1 MAEATSVFLDGLH
14 RSLRNSLGTL
24 IGLTVSKTCLPRL
37 GVGNLPGPRLQ
48 LENSRLE
55 EIPRYNSS
63 EVASEI
69 TQDRSYQPAYKH

>member
-14 RSLRNSLGTL
+14 RPLRNSLGTL
-24 IGLTVSKTCLPRL
+24 IGLTVSKTSLPRL

-55 EIPRYNSS
+55 EIPGSS